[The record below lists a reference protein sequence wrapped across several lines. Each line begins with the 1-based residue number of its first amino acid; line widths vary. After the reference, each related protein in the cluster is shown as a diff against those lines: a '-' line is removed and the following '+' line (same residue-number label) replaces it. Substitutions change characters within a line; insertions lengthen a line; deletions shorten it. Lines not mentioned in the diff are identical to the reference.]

1 MRRATLAL
9 TALFAFALPAT
20 AAPPPP
26 RDAAL
31 RVAPTDFALVVVV
44 QNLRD
49 SVTTIADSPFA
60 AWFPTSALGKQL
72 LGGADFKKITDSATP
87 VFGALGVTPSD
98 VLHDIAGD
106 AVVFAYTPAP
116 AADPKGE
123 RSVIILHPRKVDTLI
138 RVIDRMN
145 EAQTKSKELKAVVT
159 HQYADATYTERQKP
173 EGASDFYCFR
183 GNVFAFSSSEAEIK
197 ALIDRDA
204 TGAKD
209 KPPELVARMTRLGV
223 ADAAVVVLV
232 NPRPLDAEL
241 AAKVK
246 TAKPDEKAFLAKFA
260 EVWAATDAAA
270 LYLTVGADAELGV
283 SLQFDPAKVPAGAKG
298 WLVGD
303 RTPSALWAAVPD
315 DALFAVAG
323 RVKATDIL
331 DFLTS
336 IAPADDKKGV
346 RETIEQ
352 TLGPIV
358 GKDKL
363 PLVLDALG
371 PDWALWVAPPAKGT
385 KDAVPVLVAAL
396 KVQTDGPKGV
406 EASKALVQALEYG
419 FQTGRIAYN
428 ATHKDQLELREEKDG
443 DAVIKSLTG
452 DAFPAGVRPC
462 FALKGGYLV
471 VSTSPDAI
479 KEFKA
484 PTGTP
489 KPGGEVPLAR
499 FNATLARDY
508 LLSHGPALAKVL
520 SAAGA
525 GEAKELA
532 QQLDALALVLEPVGK
547 VELLARGDAS
557 GLKVMLRVKTVKP
570 LKK

>member
-1 MRRATLAL
+1 MNTRLLAL
-9 TALFAFALPAT
+9 VFIFAFALPAT
-20 AAPPPP
+20 AAPPSP

-123 RSVIILHPRKVDTLI
+123 RSVILLHPRKVDTLI

-159 HQYADATYTERQKP
+159 HRYAGASYSERQKTD
-173 EGASDFYCFR
+173 GASDFYCFR

-270 LYLTVGADAELGV
+270 LYLAVGADAELGV

-298 WLVGD
+298 WLTGD
-303 RTPSALWAAVPD
+303 RTPSALWAAVPT

-385 KDAVPVLVAAL
+385 TVPVLVAAL
-396 KVQTDGPKGV
+396 KVQTDGAKGA

-479 KEFKA
+479 KAFKV

-499 FNATLARDY
+499 FSATAARDY
-508 LLSHGPALAKVL
+508 LTTHGPALAKLL

-532 QQLDALALVLEPVGK
+532 QQLAALALVLEPVEK
-547 VELLARGDAS
+547 VELLARGDAT